1 MEIIVSAI
9 VGGFLAAG
17 TGWLVQSRLEKSK
30 ISRLKNLLIV
40 GITDDLTN
48 SLELYDQIS
57 EGWERSRI
65 VWFNLF
71 SEIADSRHVYV
82 NNRDSIVLLDD
93 SELRTRI
100 LQYYRKSG
108 NHLLSL
114 QNAQQRTYDIQ
125 DKYNHAVE
133 SFQLQDRTL
142 TLKQAKEIVAQTMSN
157 EGRELTHWKERL
169 PSLVAGIQR
178 FKEEAHQIRE
188 DLIKQ
193 K

>member
-65 VWFNLF
+65 VWFNLL

-133 SFQLQDRTL
+133 SCQLQDRTL
-142 TLKQAKEIVAQTMSN
+142 TLKQAKEIVVQTMSN
-157 EGRELTHWKERL
+157 EGSELTHWKEQL

>member
-1 MEIIVSAI
+1 METIVSAI

-65 VWFNLF
+65 VWFNLL

-125 DKYNHAVE
+125 DKYNHAVQ
-133 SFQLQDRTL
+133 SCQLQDRTF
-142 TLKQAKEIVAQTMSN
+142 TLEQAQEIVAQTMSN
-157 EGRELTHWKERL
+157 EGSELTHWKEQL